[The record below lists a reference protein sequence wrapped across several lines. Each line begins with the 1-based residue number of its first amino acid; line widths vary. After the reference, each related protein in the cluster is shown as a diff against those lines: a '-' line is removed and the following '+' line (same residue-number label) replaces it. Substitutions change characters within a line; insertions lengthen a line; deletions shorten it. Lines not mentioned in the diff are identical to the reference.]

1 MVAAVLG
8 KSSRL
13 LLVRGSNL
21 VDLTPDYGGF
31 TYDGNI
37 NAIPINPAER
47 EAIYRVPEKI
57 DYSLSIDSLRWST
70 ADNAPSL
77 VNGDE
82 YEVLMVLGDGDFRSV
97 VQHTCI
103 IAGKGV
109 TAPTDDLVDIAL
121 TPDLTGPPQ
130 IGLGQ
135 TAPTAS
141 TAHTVDATG
150 VRLWEV
156 PSSGSNQTV
165 WSNYVRSPSDAT
177 ALFFLVLDPIH
188 GTGAQF
194 TVDGRNANGGG
205 TLAPLSVPLNRF
217 NSVGLTQIN
226 RPDSWAGLE
235 VNYRLGRRSAA
246 GGAQH
251 GEVWLLGTSIKE

>member
-1 MVAAVLG
+1 MVAVLG

-13 LLVRGSNL
+13 ILVRGSNV

-31 TYDGNI
+31 TYDGTI
-37 NAIPINPAER
+37 NAIAISPAER
-47 EAIYRVPEKI
+47 EAVYRIPDKI
-57 DYSLSIDSLRWST
+57 DYSLSIDSLRWGN

-82 YEVLMVLGDGDFRSV
+82 YEVLMVIGDGTFRSII
-97 VQHTCI
+97 QHTAI
-103 IAGKGV
+103 VAGQGV
-109 TAPTDDLVDIAL
+109 TVPTDDLIDIAL
-121 TPDLTGPPQ
+121 TPDLTGPPH

-141 TAHTVDATG
+141 TAHTIDASG

-165 WSNYVRSPSDAT
+165 WSEWVRSPADAS
-177 ALFFLVLDPIH
+177 AINFLVLDPIH
-188 GTGAQF
+188 GSGAQF
-194 TVDGRNANGGG
+194 TIDGRNANGGG
-205 TLAPLSVPLNRF
+205 TLSPISVPLNRF
-217 NSVGLTQIN
+217 NSTGLSQIN
-226 RPDSWAGLE
+226 RPDDWANLE
-235 VNYRLGRRSAA
+235 VNYRLGRRSAS

-251 GEVWLLGTSIKE
+251 GEVWLLGTSLKE